1 MKSFFPSLRCM
12 LRAGLLVIAGAAPVQ
27 AEVPFRQDQQFF
39 PALIDG
45 RPYQLEAMVYRP
57 DVPGRHPLVIFSHG
71 RNGLASPRDVSL
83 VFGYG
88 ELCRQLAADGH
99 VVAYI
104 IRRGYGNSDGPDA
117 ELLDSAV
124 LSGLEAAKDYRAA
137 VEYWR
142 TMDYVRPDNI
152 VLMGQSQGGWSVL
165 ACTNVAMPGVMGV
178 VNISG
183 GTNYRLMGTGA
194 VTAAVQD
201 HWVAGA
207 GELGA
212 GARVPSFWIYSEND
226 QSIPGATA
234 LRMFHQYTTARGW
247 GSMLMLPAF
256 GSNGHG
262 IVARPDLFR
271 SQLQDFLNLIGF
283 EESSSVRR
291 ALPPDSGAD
300 IVNLA
305 VTATATA
312 TPLPA
317 GGGTTPAS
325 ANGGGGGGAPS
336 AWFLAALA
344 LLVGARRCVPG
355 GSRSGLGR

>member
-1 MKSFFPSLRCM
+1 M
-12 LRAGLLVIAGAAPVQ
+12 LPVGLLFMAGAVAVH
-27 AEVPFRQDQQFF
+27 AEVPFRQDHVFF

-45 RPYQLEAMVYRP
+45 QSYRLEAMLYRP
-57 DVPGRHPLVIFSHG
+57 EDPGRRPLVIFSHG
-71 RNGLASPRDVSL
+71 RNGLASPRDPSM
-83 VFGYG
+83 VFGYA
-88 ELCRQLAADGH
+88 ELCRRLAADGH

-117 ELLDSAV
+117 ELLDTAV
-124 LSGLEAAKDYRAA
+124 LSGLEAAKDYKAA

-142 TMDYVRPDNI
+142 TMDYVLPNNI

-194 VTAAVQD
+194 VTAAVQE

-212 GARVPSFWIYSEND
+212 GALVPSFWIYAVND

-234 LRMFHQYTTARGW
+234 LRMFNQYTAAKGW

-262 IVARPDLFR
+262 IVSQPDLFR
-271 SQLQDFLNLIGF
+271 TQLQDFLNLIGF
-283 EESSSVRR
+283 EDSSGVPRV
-291 ALPPDSGAD
+291 LPPESGSS

-305 VTATATA
+305 ATAA
-312 TPLPA
+312 AGAVPA
-317 GGGTTPAS
+317 PSGGATPAS

-336 AWFLAALA
+336 TWFFVVLA
-344 LLVGARRCVPG
+344 LLGGVRCLRPDKSRVG
-355 GSRSGLGR
+355 SIH